1 MAYRVTPAMLDR
13 YVEQVNSLLGKP
25 ATGWTRTD
33 TDFVANVGHYQLD
46 RAYGGVGLVQ
56 LVSDGVAETCII
68 QRTTSRGMLDCL
80 QAMIY
85 GIKEAQ
91 K

>member
-1 MAYRVTPAMLDR
+1 MTYRVTDAMLQR
-13 YVEQVNSLLGKP
+13 YVGQINSLLGKP
-25 ATGWTRTD
+25 AEGWTRTE

-56 LVSDGVAETCII
+56 LVSTGGAETTII
-68 QRTTSRGMLDCL
+68 QRTTKRGMLECL
-80 QAMIY
+80 QAMQY